1 MAEELDALAWKIDI
15 TAHILSGCNT
25 VLCKDILLSTAQRL
39 DHLLPC
45 PTATY
50 GTLATYINIVKSNNQ
65 NQEPELGR
73 DTNLRTG
80 RRMTEIDAREE
91 KKKKHPILYANPRA
105 KVN

>member
-91 KKKKHPILYANPRA
+91 KKKAPNSVRQSPR
-105 KVN
+105 